1 MCAHIDRPTTNLT
14 RVSGS
19 TSLFLWLQITTAPFQ
34 VPVSCNIINGDMPG
48 IEYHLR
54 SIRIACSIIAILIYI
69 PILIKIYNV
78 SQIVVNLFIGYFQL
92 ILKKTQSKLTYAE
105 LMKLVRSTFT
115 IGLLAANELLFFVFP
130 DVYLYLNSKTP
141 ITYVLYV
148 IILNK
153 GNLHSKMGQ

>member
-1 MCAHIDRPTTNLT
+1 
-14 RVSGS
+14 
-19 TSLFLWLQITTAPFQ
+19 
-34 VPVSCNIINGDMPG
+34 
-48 IEYHLR
+48 
-54 SIRIACSIIAILIYI
+54 
-69 PILIKIYNV
+69 
-78 SQIVVNLFIGYFQL
+78 
-92 ILKKTQSKLTYAE
+92 
-105 LMKLVRSTFT
+105 MKLVRSTFT